1 MRQKKYRASC
11 ANRWTETDAGEPP
24 RRGLSC
30 DNALP
35 SRRVTAQHISLC
47 AAHGCRND
55 VASPDS
61 AGAWAISHLWRAPH
75 HRTILPPYNLK
86 INHKR
91 VARVMRAMG
100 LNRKPKRK
108 KRKTTQSQH
117 EFPRFPNLLRDLV
130 IERPEQVWVCDI
142 TYIHLAHEDVYLAVL
157 MDLYTRSIRGWYLGR
172 SLEQALTLN
181 ALPRALKNGCP
192 EIHHSDQG
200 VQYASPK
207 YVQVLRA
214 HHVQVSMAEVGEAT
228 QNAHAERLMRT
239 IKEEEVNLS
248 EYRDLYDARQRIGH
262 FLDEVYQ
269 HKRIHSALG
278 YLTPAE
284 YENNYRARA
293 QII

>member
-1 MRQKKYRASC
+1 VPKIPVQRLCRVLGLRRSTKYYRAR
-11 ANRWTETDAGEPP
+11 AAAEEILQDQIRTVTGTFPMY
-24 RRGLSC
+24 GV
-30 DNALP
+30 
-35 SRRVTAQHISLC
+35 RRVTAQLRRDYKI
-47 AAHGCRND
+47 
-55 VASPDS
+55 
-61 AGAWAISHLWRAPH
+61 
-75 HRTILPPYNLK
+75 K

-91 VARVMRAMG
+91 VARVMREMG
-100 LNRKPKRK
+100 ISRKTKRK

-117 EFPRFPNLLRDLV
+117 EFPRYPNLLKDLDIV
-130 IERPEQVWVCDI
+130 RPDQVWVCDI
-142 TYIHLAHEDVYLAVL
+142 TYIHLAHEDVYLAVI

-172 SLEQALTLN
+172 SLEQALTVN
-181 ALPRALKNGCP
+181 ALQRAFKKARP

-207 YVQVLRA
+207 YVQVLEA
-214 HHVQVSMAEVGEAT
+214 QHVQISMADVGEAT

-248 EYRDLYDARQRIGH
+248 EYRDYYDARKRIGH
-262 FLDEVYQ
+262 FLDDVYQ

-284 YENNYRARA
+284 YEEKYRARA